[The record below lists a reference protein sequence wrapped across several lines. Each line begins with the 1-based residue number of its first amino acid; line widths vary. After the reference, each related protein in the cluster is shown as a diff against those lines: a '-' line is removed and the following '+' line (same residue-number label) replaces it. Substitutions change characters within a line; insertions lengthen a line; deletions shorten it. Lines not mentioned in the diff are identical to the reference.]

1 MGRVGSLANSFCFHA
16 QDEHKKL
23 EDSEKK
29 SRESL
34 GERIEGIL
42 WDVDE
47 VMEQKE
53 NPESQK
59 LNMEMDD
66 LYDSQWDHGKY
77 HPNVNMV

>member
-1 MGRVGSLANSFCFHA
+1 M

-23 EDSEKK
+23 EDSEKR

-42 WDVDE
+42 WDIDE
-47 VMEQKE
+47 VMEQKA

-59 LNMEMDD
+59 LNMEMDE
-66 LYDSQWDHGKY
+66 LYA
-77 HPNVNMV
+77 P

>member
-1 MGRVGSLANSFCFHA
+1 M

-66 LYDSQWDHGKY
+66 LYAPYITSLRNY
-77 HPNVNMV
+77 

>member
-1 MGRVGSLANSFCFHA
+1 MSRVGSLANSFDGT

-29 SRESL
+29 SRENL

-66 LYDSQWDHGKY
+66 LYVSQWDPVKHRS
-77 HPNVNMV
+77 NVNKI

>member
-1 MGRVGSLANSFCFHA
+1 MMLLVVRVQPLISPCYI

-66 LYDSQWDHGKY
+66 LYA
-77 HPNVNMV
+77 P

>member
-1 MGRVGSLANSFCFHA
+1 MLLASRVCSLTPNFDM

-66 LYDSQWDHGKY
+66 LYGPSCEV
-77 HPNVNMV
+77 VNEPSRY

>member
-1 MGRVGSLANSFCFHA
+1 MLSVANIHPLTRTVYV

-66 LYDSQWDHGKY
+66 LYASRCGFAQELLR
-77 HPNVNMV
+77 N